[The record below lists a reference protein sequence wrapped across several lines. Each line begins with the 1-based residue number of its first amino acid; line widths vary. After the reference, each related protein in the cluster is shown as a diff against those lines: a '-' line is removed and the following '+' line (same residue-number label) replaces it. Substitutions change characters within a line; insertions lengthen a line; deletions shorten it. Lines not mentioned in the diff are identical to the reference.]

1 MYSIVVT
8 HSIDYS
14 DPECFLAA
22 DQLAA
27 VVKELTERL
36 GEPYKEVDSTE
47 DPTFYYEYYWGS
59 V

>member
-1 MYSIVVT
+1 VYSIVVT
-8 HSIDYS
+8 YSIDYS

-27 VVKELTERL
+27 VVKELTETF
-36 GEPYKEVDSTE
+36 GEPHKEVENTE
-47 DPTFYYEYYWGS
+47 DPTIYYEYYWGG